1 MRNFE
6 YNIAHGS
13 IPFRSSRIN
22 LLTCA
27 ELALPPLKRS
37 NKVLEKG
44 DAAICV
50 YFFEF
55 RTLGRLCLFPQMA
68 LAVSHSNMLLRKKLF
83 WGLLPQSNS
92 GHQRVNIVGRI
103 FPFSLVHRHPLH
115 EIQGIHKISVQ
126 LIPAF
131 LFKKKTRRS
140 PFYMIV
146 RSSLIAEDA

>member
-13 IPFRSSRIN
+13 VPFCCSRIN

-27 ELALPPLKRS
+27 ELALPPLKRKKAMLPS
-37 NKVLEKG
+37 VCISLKL
-44 DAAICV
+44 
-50 YFFEF
+50 

-146 RSSLIAEDA
+146 RSSLITEKA